1 MLNGLADIVSL
12 RVAVVGCGRWGSHHL
27 AALVRLQDQLNIEHI
42 VACDNDQNVA
52 QSLRLSGFCVHE
64 NVESLVDDHQIDAVI
79 VATPNNTHYALGKMF
94 LEQGVHALVEKPLSV
109 NHDLA
114 SSLVS
119 ISVEKGKILKTGF
132 LLRFHPCVQDLHSRI
147 RSGQLGA
154 IERIEYKR
162 LSTREGD
169 SESNCL
175 DSLAIHGVDLAT
187 LLLSEQS
194 PMAISSVRGDERYA
208 NLILEFPYQVEVEI
222 EVGWARKQD
231 IGEFRIYGSNG
242 IAVVHLNQHDSYTIL
257 RDDKHMHEVV
267 ESKQS
272 PLDGQLKDFL
282 TVESKNTFAASTG
295 SILRTI
301 DCIEQARQKLPS
313 RGVNAARE
321 LKR

>member
-1 MLNGLADIVSL
+1 LLNGLASIVSL

-42 VACDNDQNVA
+42 VACDTDLDVA

-64 NVESLVDDHQIDAVI
+64 NVESLVEEHQVDAVI

-109 NHDLA
+109 EHDLA

-119 ISVEKGKILKTGF
+119 ISVEKGKVLKTGF

-147 RSGQLGA
+147 RSGELGA
-154 IERIEYKR
+154 IERIEYRR

-169 SESNCL
+169 PDSNCL
-175 DSLAIHGVDLAT
+175 DSLAIHGLDIAT

-194 PMAISSVRGDERYA
+194 PKAISSVRGNERHSQ
-208 NLILEFPYQVEVEI
+208 LSLEFPYQVEVEI
-222 EVGWARKQD
+222 EVGWGNEYD
-231 IGEFRIYGSNG
+231 IAEFSLHGSNG
-242 IAVVHLNQHDSYTIL
+242 IALVRLNQHDSYTIL
-257 RDDKHMHEVV
+257 RDGSDVPV
-267 ESKQS
+267 LVDSDQT
-272 PLDGQLKDFL
+272 PLDGQLVDFL
-282 TVESKNTFAASTG
+282 TFDSKTTSAASTG

-301 DCIEQARQKLPS
+301 DCIEQARLKMASQ
-313 RGVNAARE
+313 GVKTARE

>member
-1 MLNGLADIVSL
+1 MSL

-42 VACDNDQNVA
+42 VACDTDLDVA

-64 NVESLVDDHQIDAVI
+64 NVESLVEEHQVDAVI

-109 NHDLA
+109 EHDLA

-119 ISVEKGKILKTGF
+119 ISVEKGKVLKTGF

-147 RSGQLGA
+147 RSGELGA
-154 IERIEYKR
+154 IERIEYRR
-162 LSTREGD
+162 LSTRERD
-169 SESNCL
+169 PDSNCL
-175 DSLAIHGVDLAT
+175 DSLAIHGLDIAT

-194 PMAISSVRGDERYA
+194 PKAISSVRGNERHSQ
-208 NLILEFPYQVEVEI
+208 LSLEFPYQVEVEI
-222 EVGWARKQD
+222 EVGWGNEYD
-231 IGEFRIYGSNG
+231 IAEFSLHGSNG
-242 IAVVHLNQHDSYTIL
+242 IALVRLNQHDSYTIL
-257 RDDKHMHEVV
+257 RNGSDVPVLVD
-267 ESKQS
+267 SDQT
-272 PLDGQLKDFL
+272 PLDGQLVDFL
-282 TVESKNTFAASTG
+282 TFDSKTTSAASTG

-301 DCIEQARQKLPS
+301 DCIEQARLKMASQ
-313 RGVNAARE
+313 GVKTARE